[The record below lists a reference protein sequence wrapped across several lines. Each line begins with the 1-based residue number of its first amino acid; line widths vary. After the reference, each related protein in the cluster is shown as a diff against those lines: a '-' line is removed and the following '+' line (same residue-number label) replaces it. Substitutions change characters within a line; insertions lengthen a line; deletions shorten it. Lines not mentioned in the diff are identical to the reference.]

1 MSDTEH
7 NGLFNQSQ
15 SGSLAPGQERG
26 LCAGLLDRQGADTA
40 VADTAEPVQPA
51 EIPVKEKVAH

>member
-7 NGLFNQSQ
+7 NV
-15 SGSLAPGQERG
+15 
-26 LCAGLLDRQGADTA
+26 AGAVFAAVARRTA

>member
-1 MSDTEH
+1 M
-7 NGLFNQSQ
+7 
-15 SGSLAPGQERG
+15 AR
-26 LCAGLLDRQGADTA
+26 RTA